1 MSVYAIIL
9 SAAPVI
15 TLREAQHNR
24 TSDVPAMIKRVRQER
39 GTLKYAAQTL
49 QTVVIIALK
58 TTALSSTKH
67 TYGHNNK
74 RLQRSQRKAAAE
86 SQVFLECIVHY
97 RLRTVDLSWYSE
109 SIPRMRYNDFA
120 NSQNSYNSLHSSG
133 SSADGRIMG
142 TWSTAGE
149 LFNNITMFKY
159 SAYPLFVSWFV
170 KLKRTLNA
178 KKYNKSEQQSCR

>member
-58 TTALSSTKH
+58 TTAVSSTKH

-86 SQVFLECIVHY
+86 SQVFLECI
-97 RLRTVDLSWYSE
+97 
-109 SIPRMRYNDFA
+109 DFA
-120 NSQNSYNSLHSSG
+120 PWIFPDIQSRSLECG
-133 SSADGRIMG
+133 TTILPTVKTPTIPCTVLAPLLMG
-142 TWSTAGE
+142 G
-149 LFNNITMFKY
+149 
-159 SAYPLFVSWFV
+159 
-170 KLKRTLNA
+170 
-178 KKYNKSEQQSCR
+178 